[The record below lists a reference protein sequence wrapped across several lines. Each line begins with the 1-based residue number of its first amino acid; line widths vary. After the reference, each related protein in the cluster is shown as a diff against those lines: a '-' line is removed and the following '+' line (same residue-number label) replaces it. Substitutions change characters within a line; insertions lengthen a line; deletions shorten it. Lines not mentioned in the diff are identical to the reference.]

1 MQELDLNFVRQQF
14 PAFSESDL
22 QGTVFMENAGGAYMA
37 KQVIERFNDYFVRCK
52 VQPYYPNPVSMEAG
66 NRMDEAYS
74 SLSHWLNTS
83 PEHLYFGPST
93 SQNTY
98 VLANAV
104 QDWLVAGDEI
114 IVTNQDHE
122 ANTGV
127 WRKLQSKGISVIE
140 WGIDPLTGKLELEAL
155 TSLVSEKTK
164 LLTFPHCSNIVGD
177 VNPVKEICAFAKENG
192 IRTIVDGV
200 SFAGHG
206 LPDVSAMGVDAY
218 LFSLYKV
225 YGPHLGC
232 MVISPDFSQHLSNQS
247 HYFNEAVRE
256 KRLMPAGPDHAQIA
270 AVKGVSD
277 YFSAIYRHHFGEADL
292 AKMEPE
298 KLRSLLHNAEEKLV
312 KKLLSYFES
321 KSNIQVIGPKT
332 HKNRAPTIAVIIE
345 NHKPWDIAA
354 ALGKQGILV
363 GAGNFYSVRLLEALG
378 IDPQTGVL
386 RLSLVHYSSEAD
398 IDRFIDVLDSIIAQ

>member
-14 PAFSESDL
+14 PAFSEPDL

-37 KQVIERFNDYFVRCK
+37 KHVIERFNDYFVRCK

-104 QDWLVAGDEI
+104 QDWLIAGDEI

-177 VNPVKEICAFAKENG
+177 VNPVKEICAFAKNNG

-247 HYFNEAVRE
+247 HYFNEALRE

-298 KLRSLLHNAEEKLV
+298 NLRSLLHNAEEKLV

-321 KSNIQVIGPKT
+321 KPNIQVIGPKT
-332 HKNRAPTIAVIIE
+332 HKNRAPTISVVVE
-345 NHKPWDIAA
+345 NHKPWDIATE
-354 ALGKQGILV
+354 LGKQGILV

-398 IDRFIDVLDSIIAQ
+398 IDRFIDALDSIIAQ